1 MQIAIIFLFIIKYY
15 NTYYNNFF
23 QIFGHL
29 IAISDLSNN
38 LIINKKKYIEP
49 IQPINPIIK

>member
-1 MQIAIIFLFIIKYY
+1 MQIAIVFLFIIKYY

-23 QIFGHL
+23 QILGPL

-49 IQPINPIIK
+49 INPIIK